1 MKFIYMLKI
10 HMKKISIFNKQTR
23 KYRIKLSEQLEGL
36 LNTLMIWMIF
46 TKILKTTQ
54 TKLETRSINCF

>member
-1 MKFIYMLKI
+1 
-10 HMKKISIFNKQTR
+10 MKKISIFNKQTR

-46 TKILKTTQ
+46 TKILKTTNQ
-54 TKLETRSINCF
+54 R